1 MVNAIKSVSDESFE
15 IDVLK
20 STTPVLV
27 DFWAEWCGPC
37 RAIAPILEELSIE
50 YSGRVVVTK
59 LNIDQNPASMEKY
72 GVRGIPTMLLFKNGV
87 RSARQIGPDSKSNL
101 KAWLDKNL

>member
-1 MVNAIKSVSDESFE
+1 MGDTMKSVSDESFE
-15 IDVLK
+15 TDVLK

-37 RAIAPILEELSIE
+37 RAIAPVLEELSVE

-59 LNIDQNPASMEKY
+59 LNIDQNPASPEKY
-72 GVRGIPTMLLFKNGV
+72 GVRGIPTMLLFKNGM
-87 RSARQIGPDSKSNL
+87 RSASQIGPASKSDL
-101 KAWLDKNL
+101 KVWLDKNL